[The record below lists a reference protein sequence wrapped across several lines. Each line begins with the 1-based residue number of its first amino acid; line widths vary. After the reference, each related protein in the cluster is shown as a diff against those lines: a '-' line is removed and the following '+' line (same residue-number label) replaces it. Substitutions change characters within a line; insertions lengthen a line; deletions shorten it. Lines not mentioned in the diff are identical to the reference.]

1 LDAWNDM
8 IRIVAATR
16 FDPAE
21 FWRNTLL
28 GRSFSRFSTGRGTLP
43 VIAYSNA
50 SSLPDVFNT
59 ALSEADEDD
68 VMLFTHDDVWVD
80 DWLVRA
86 RISDALARFDVIG
99 VAGNRR
105 RLPGQASWAFVGD
118 PPQLDSPDCLSGAV
132 AHVDEL
138 RTWVSYFGEAPAEV
152 KLLDGVFLAVGV
164 RTLRS
169 ADVRFDTRFAFHF
182 YDMDFCRSCERA
194 GLSMGTWPIAITH
207 RSGGDY
213 GSLAWREA
221 YAEYLAKWQE

>member
-1 LDAWNDM
+1 ML
-8 IRIVAATR
+8 RIVAATR

-21 FWRNTLL
+21 FMRNTLL
-28 GRSFSRFSTGRGTLP
+28 GRSFSRFSSGRGTLP
-43 VIAYSNA
+43 VIAYSN
-50 SSLPDVFNT
+50 SRGLSEVFNT
-59 ALSEADEDD
+59 ALMEAGADDEI
-68 VMLFTHDDVWVD
+68 LFTHDDVWID

-118 PPQLDSPDCLSGAV
+118 PPQLDRPECLSGAV
-132 AHVDEL
+132 AHVDEQK
-138 RTWVSYFGEAPAEV
+138 TEVSYFGDSPSEV
-152 KLLDGVFLAVGV
+152 KLLDGVFLAAAV

-169 ADVRFDTRFAFHF
+169 ADVRFDPRFTFHF

-207 RSGGDY
+207 RSAGDFR
-213 GSLAWREA
+213 SPAWRES
-221 YAEYLAKWQE
+221 YADYVAKWHE